1 MPWMASS
8 RLMPS
13 IVPIPSTISKRS
25 ETICGA
31 LDFEDPARR
40 EPALLLAKALGL
52 EGLGPSLARA

>member
-1 MPWMASS
+1 
-8 RLMPS
+8 MPS

-52 EGLGPSLARA
+52 EGLGPSLAHA